1 VISPG
6 RGTTPVKVVKYDGNK
21 RTQRKDVVAVEEPL
35 EIRVE
40 DLVDGARRTTTVSIT
55 MRTPGDDFPLVAG
68 FLSGEG
74 LLAGP
79 EEISEISYCM
89 GEEPQQYNIVVV
101 RLKPGVSFAPSGLD
115 RNFYMTSSC
124 GVCGKGSLEAIEIQG
139 CEALPDGEWALTPAV
154 LAGLPDALRKR
165 QGLFDRTGGIHA
177 AGLFDKAGELIDLR
191 EDVGRHNA
199 VDKVVGEAFL
209 AGELPLSR
217 IVLAVSGRVSFEI
230 LQKALAA
237 QISVVVAV
245 GAPSSLAV
253 ELAHRFNITLL
264 GFVRGNRFNVYAGGH
279 RLAAVE

>member
-6 RGTTPVKVVKYDGNK
+6 RSATPVKVVKYSGDE
-21 RTQRKDVVAVEEPL
+21 RSQRKDVVAVEEPL

-40 DLVDGARRTTTVSIT
+40 DSVDGARRTTTLSIT

-68 FLSGEG
+68 FLNGEG

-79 EEISEISYCM
+79 QDIAEISYCM

-101 RLKPGVSFAPSGLD
+101 RLKPGADFDPSEME

-124 GVCGKGSLEAIEIQG
+124 GVCGKASLEAIEVKG
-139 CEALPDGEWALTPAV
+139 CAALPDGEWALEPAL
-154 LAGLPDALRKR
+154 LAGLPDTLRAR

-177 AGLFDKAGELIDLR
+177 AGLFDRRGELIDLR

-199 VDKVVGEAFL
+199 VDKVVGKAFL
-209 AGELPLSR
+209 AGDLPLSDA
-217 IVLAVSGRVSFEI
+217 VLAVSGRVSFEI

-237 QISVVVAV
+237 QIAVVVAV

-253 ELAHRFNITLL
+253 DLARRFNITLI
-264 GFVRGNRFNVYAGGH
+264 GFVRGQGFNVYSGGQ
-279 RLAAVE
+279 RLADAE